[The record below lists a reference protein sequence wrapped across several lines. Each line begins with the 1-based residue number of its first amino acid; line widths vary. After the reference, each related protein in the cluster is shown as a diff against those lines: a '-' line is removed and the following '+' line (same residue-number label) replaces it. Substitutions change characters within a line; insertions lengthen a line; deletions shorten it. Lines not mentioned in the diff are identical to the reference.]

1 MPPPHPDPLDVRPVT
16 LEGEHARLEPLALT
30 HVDGLAAAGR
40 DPEIFRWM
48 PWTPYTRADFE
59 RLVRD
64 ALDAQAAG
72 SALPWAIIERASGAI
87 VGSTRLLAISPADRR
102 VEVGWTWLA
111 RRVQRTPINTECK
124 FLILR
129 HCFETLGCVRVELKT
144 DFRNEQSRRAIARI
158 GAKEEGIFRRHM
170 RVQHGVMRDTV
181 WFSILD
187 DEWPGVRARLA
198 AMLRR

>member
-87 VGSTRLLAISPADRR
+87 VGSTRLLAISPADLR